1 MRKVHFVIFIALLLA
16 FTTLIS
22 VACKKPSEN
31 TTEEG
36 TMEFEEDFSSF
47 TFTLKADDTYEI
59 GANYITTADIVIP
72 TSYNGKPVTSIQR
85 YAFKDRPI
93 LSVSIPSSIKTI
105 GEYAFADCTL
115 LSSLKIASSLL
126 SIKEYAFQ
134 GCSEVSYIY
143 YDGTLNDW
151 CGISFE
157 NVYSVPFTASEKE
170 KLYVQN
176 AYVDTIA
183 FSSGLSKISKYA
195 FYDYEI
201 LTSVSIPSTLSFVGE
216 SAFSSCSKLKNVY
229 YQGTWEKWFN
239 ITFEKATANPF
250 CNNSTQQMSFYINN
264 QEISGNLVLSE
275 GIRTIKDYTLY
286 NLPILSVTLPSTIQ
300 TVGGDCATCPIVLP
314 MSITCIEA
322 NTFTNVNRIYYA
334 GTKTD
339 YQNVTI
345 KEGALGENTKVC
357 YYSENMPNNFYN
369 STYSNDCWHYDQ
381 NGTPILWS
389 RY

>member
-134 GCSEVSYIY
+134 GCSEISYIY

-157 NVYSVPFTASEKE
+157 NIYSVPFTASEKE

-183 FSSGLSKISKYA
+183 FSSGLSRISKYA

-216 SAFSSCSKLKNVY
+216 SAFSSCSKLKDVHF
-229 YQGTWEKWFN
+229 QGTWEKWFN
-239 ITFEKATANPF
+239 IDFERTTASPF
-250 CNNSTQQMSFYINN
+250 CNNDSTRQMSFYINN
-264 QEISGNLVLSE
+264 QMISGDLVIAE
-275 GIRTIKDYTLY
+275 GIKTIKDYTLY
-286 NLPILSVTLPSTIQ
+286 NLPITYATLPSTIQ
-300 TVGGDCATCPIVLP
+300 SVGAGTTCPIVLP
-314 MSITCIEA
+314 ISVTCIGENA
-322 NTFTNVNRIYYA
+322 FTNVNYVYYA
-334 GTKTD
+334 GSKTD
-339 YQNVTI
+339 YQNVTV
-345 KEGALGENTKVC
+345 KEGALGENTKIC
-357 YYSENMPNNFYN
+357 YFSENIPSNLYN
-369 STYSNDCWHYDQ
+369 SSYANDCWHYNQ
-381 NGTPILWS
+381 HGIPVLWS